1 MIISLVNQKGGVGKT
16 TIAVNIASCRHLI
29 GEKVLV
35 IDADSQG
42 SLLQWRSIANKG
54 GFDVRHHPTG
64 ALKRVVHSKQ
74 EVYDHIIVDSPPGM
88 SGVTKSILQVS
99 NLVIVPVGPSPL
111 DIWSSREVVEFI
123 SEARRVNRRLVGK
136 MLVCR
141 KIVGTRVAREAREAL
156 ASYRFEVLEAEVS
169 QRIAFV
175 ESMLCGLSVLEY
187 AARSEAADEIRRLCR
202 EIFND

>member
-16 TIAVNIASCRHLI
+16 TVAVNVASCRHLL

-35 IDADSQG
+35 IDADPQG
-42 SLLQWRSIANKG
+42 SLLQWRSIAGNE

-64 ALKRVVHSKQ
+64 ALKRVVQSRQ
-74 EVYDHIIVDSPPGM
+74 DQYDHIIVDSPPGM

-99 NLVIVPVGPSPL
+99 DLAIVPVGPSPL
-111 DIWSSREVVEFI
+111 DIWSSREVVEYI
-123 SEARRVNRRLVGK
+123 SNARRSNPELTGR
-136 MLVCR
+136 MLICR

-156 ASYRFEVLEAEVS
+156 ASFGFRVFAAEVS

-175 ESMLCGLSVLEY
+175 ESMLSGLSVLEY
-187 AARSEAADEIRRLCR
+187 AARSEAAGEIRRLCD
-202 EIFND
+202 EVFSD